1 MGRHHRQGQ
10 AGPLKSVQPGTNDN
24 NNDNTNDNNKG
35 TAVTRLLAALL
46 LLLSACVAGPG
57 YAATASEAELAQLID
72 LLERDPG
79 AMNRMRPVLE
89 RLSAPQMARAIAST
103 GNSHFTWLYPTILR
117 AQDYPALAGTPIA
130 QLSVMAVRGDKLV
143 PIPFQIDEFDTRG
156 LVYIQ
161 GVATPGPLNPGFITR
176 ERKADGVAGRYDN
189 SDELVFMYRD
199 AGRRKASATEL
210 AALVAGNSRIK
221 VLGVV
226 ELQRDGLV
234 PRYAYVLQN
243 QPLRASADYVRIDL
257 AKGTAQ
263 TTVAD
268 IHWDPASLAM
278 LKRIAPRVGPSSG
291 KNIVD
296 GVYGEVSTGLMQKNL
311 RFSLN
316 TSDNIRVQP
325 VAVRDGPVRA
335 LMLVKLRIFYAGVPI
350 FHDFL
355 NVAMYEQGASLLARV
370 RLDSLDAA
378 KYFINMI
385 KEPRIEATID
395 FANLDGAEV
404 RWEAVHSNSERAI
417 VDGSMNAIEDSMNTI
432 RMPGDWIWLD
442 SKRGWQFFF
451 SNNFS
456 VEPDGLLQAFLD
468 GMDVHMI
475 YEDGADLTR
484 AGENI
489 PGAGPRFGV
498 TTRGMPLILTSLL
511 TSFRSIDLSKL
522 TGIEDL
528 IDQLIELD
536 EAGKLDRLNQNIDL
550 VHQRLIREGKIR
562 TIDDV
567 AELLVKDLRR
577 LGFRP
582 ADQAK
587 LIRLARRSVLEGGN
601 LEHYR
606 LGRVLKVMKKVA
618 KEEGFDFNKLQF
630 AMLDNTLWF
639 PDNVGE
645 AGPAAFDREVRNPP
659 VATLLPP

>member
-1 MGRHHRQGQ
+1 M
-10 AGPLKSVQPGTNDN
+10 P
-24 NNDNTNDNNKG
+24 
-35 TAVTRLLAALL
+35 RLPVILL
-46 LLLSACVAGPG
+46 LILSFCVASPG
-57 YAATASEAELAQLID
+57 HAAGVSDADLAQLVD
-72 LLERDPG
+72 LLERDPA
-79 AMNRMRPVLE
+79 AMNKMRPVLE
-89 RLSAPQMARAIAST
+89 RLSAPQMAQAITST
-103 GNSHFTWLYPTILR
+103 GNSHFTWLYPMILR
-117 AQDYPALAGTPIA
+117 AQDYPTLAGIPIA
-130 QLSVMAVRGDKLV
+130 QLSVLAVRGDKLI

-161 GVATPGPLNPGFITR
+161 GVATPGSLNPGFITR

-199 AGRRKASATEL
+199 AGRHKASAGQL
-210 AALVAGNSRIK
+210 AQLLDSNNRIK
-221 VLGVV
+221 LLGVL
-226 ELQRDGLV
+226 ELRRDGLP
-234 PRYAYVLQN
+234 PRYAYVMQN
-243 QPLRASADYVRIDL
+243 QPLRANADYVRVDL
-257 AKGTAQ
+257 AKGIAQ

-268 IHWDPASLAM
+268 IEWDPASMAM

-316 TSDNIRVQP
+316 TTDNIRVQP

-335 LMLVKLRIFYAGVPI
+335 LMLVKLRIFYAGIPI

-355 NVAMYEQGASLLARV
+355 NVAMYEQGASLLARI

-378 KYFINMI
+378 KYFVNMI

-404 RWEAVHSNSERAI
+404 RWEALHNSSERAI
-417 VDGSMNAIEDSMNTI
+417 VDGSMNTIEDAMNTI

-442 SKRGWQFFF
+442 SKRGWHFFF

-456 VEPDGLLQAFLD
+456 VEPDGLLQAFID

-475 YEDGADLTR
+475 YEDGADKTR
-484 AGENI
+484 AGERI

-511 TSFRSIDLSKL
+511 TTFRSIDLSKL

-528 IDQLIELD
+528 IDRMIELD

-550 VHQRLIREGKIR
+550 VHQRLVREGKIR
-562 TIDDV
+562 NIDDV
-567 AELLVKDLRR
+567 AELLVRDLHRI
-577 LGFRP
+577 GFRP
-582 ADQAK
+582 TDQEK
-587 LIRLARRSVLEGGN
+587 LVRLARRSVLEGGN

-606 LGRVLKVMKKVA
+606 LGQVLKVMKRVA

-659 VATLLPP
+659 TATLLPN